1 MLNARALSEL
11 LTKNSDERLCK
22 RWLLMTPN
30 GTLLAHT
37 QPIDTRDLRQ
47 QVAMIAMSWQ
57 EQEQVKPG
65 EPSGANRQ
73 TGNSR
78 ELQTL
83 VLESIQSNIL
93 VRRIQPQ
100 LLLVLEGGVPPRKQ
114 SFEPR
119 VFAEDGSSTSTAKSG
134 VLELHSKKLDAM
146 ATAIATEFEQTGFK
160 MPAEGGNQLF

>member
-57 EQEQVKPG
+57 EQEQVKSEVTG
-65 EPSGANRQ
+65 GANRQ
-73 TGNSR
+73 PGNSR

-83 VLESIQSNIL
+83 VLESNQSNIL
-93 VRRIQPQ
+93 VRRIQPR
-100 LLLVLEGGVPPRKQ
+100 LLLVLEG
-114 SFEPR
+114 
-119 VFAEDGSSTSTAKSG
+119 SSMSTAKSG

-146 ATAIATEFEQTGFK
+146 ATAIATEFEQTGFE
-160 MPAEGGNQLF
+160 MPEDGGNNQLF